1 MGGYRQVNN
10 AKKPSIASRNNSSSA
25 ENYYLF
31 FKTLPVGDDTIE
43 LKMVA
48 MPQCNQI
55 IGGLRNKGWLYCIET
70 ARSNFLLPHRI
81 RLKLHLGILDG

>member
-10 AKKPSIASRNNSSSA
+10 AKKPFIAGRNNSSSA

-31 FKTLPVGDDTIE
+31 FKTLPIGDDTIE

-48 MPQCNQI
+48 TPQCN
-55 IGGLRNKGWLYCIET
+55 
-70 ARSNFLLPHRI
+70 
-81 RLKLHLGILDG
+81 